1 MYNGRKFN
9 IQKLLQTFFPTHQES
24 SILKTR
30 TMRYDKT
37 MSAAQSEIS
46 LGQIASPE

>member
-1 MYNGRKFN
+1 MYNRIKFDF
-9 IQKLLQTFFPTHQES
+9 QKLLQTLFSTHQES

-30 TMRYDKT
+30 TMRYGKT
-37 MSAAQSEIS
+37 ISAAQSEIS